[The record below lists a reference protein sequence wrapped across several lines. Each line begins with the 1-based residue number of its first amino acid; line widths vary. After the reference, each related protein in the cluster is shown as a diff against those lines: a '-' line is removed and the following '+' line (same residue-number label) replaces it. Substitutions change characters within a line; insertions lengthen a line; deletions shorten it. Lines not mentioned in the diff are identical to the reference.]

1 MMRYLYVAAVI
12 SIAFVIAGCDSKGVP
27 IAFDQACTL
36 GNDKKTIETSGFL
49 DDNGSVFC
57 SNTSGRMECGF
68 AFKKSPDGKKG
79 FSADI
84 AIGSGA
90 NSMDRLER
98 GYKKEDIVIRNNE
111 GNTVDLG
118 KEVKITGDLSAYQ
131 SDTEPNGVGCF
142 VKVYK
147 VEQK

>member
-1 MMRYLYVAAVI
+1 MRSLSMAAFLFVAF
-12 SIAFVIAGCDSKGVP
+12 AFAGCDTKGVP
-27 IAFDQACTL
+27 TPFDQACAL
-36 GNDKKTIETSGFL
+36 GNDKKTIETKGFL

-57 SNTSGRMECGF
+57 SNTGGRMECGF
-68 AFKKSPDGKKG
+68 AFKKTLDGKKG

-90 NSMDRLER
+90 NSMDKLER
-98 GYKKEDIVIRNNE
+98 GYKKENIVIRNND
-111 GNTVDLG
+111 GNVVDLG
-118 KEVKITGDLSAYQ
+118 KEVTITGDLSAYQ
-131 SDTEPNGVGCF
+131 SDSEPSGVGCF